1 MTLIRSNYENSYYE
15 RYVLNDILVMNTFAL
30 DQMLSPF
37 QKGVVV
43 YDKKRIILGINNT
56 PSIWHNIYNVIISI
70 EKASNSYELDAL
82 TNNFYKASNQQ
93 MYSFFII

>member
-1 MTLIRSNYENSYYE
+1 M
-15 RYVLNDILVMNTFAL
+15 
-30 DQMLSPF
+30 
-37 QKGVVV
+37 VV

-82 TNNFYKASNQQ
+82 TNNFYKASN
-93 MYSFFII
+93 